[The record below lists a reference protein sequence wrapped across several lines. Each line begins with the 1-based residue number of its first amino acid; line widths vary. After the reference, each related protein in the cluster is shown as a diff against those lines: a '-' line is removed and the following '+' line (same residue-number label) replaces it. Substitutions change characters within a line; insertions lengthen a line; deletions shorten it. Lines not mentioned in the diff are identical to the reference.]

1 MGTGSRAPGTV
12 GRYHGNF
19 QSTFFEED
27 IGKHLSISSCKF
39 PTRMWQHSSHL
50 LHRQRT
56 SIKNL
61 NGIVFSSQ
69 FDFILFAVRTW
80 ISCIYIYIYI
90 YFVQVTQGEIHC
102 TLPWP
107 SHCHRVRAACPGQ
120 PTCLPKC
127 RLPCKAQEVNYG
139 VDVGWEFKQTLVQD
153 FHQSLEPFQQITL
166 AIPISNVSDE
176 SSAFARLLHNGVHK
190 FLKSSLHL
198 QCGVGWMQL

>member
-80 ISCIYIYIYI
+80 ISCIYIFCSSNSGGNPLHSPLAI
-90 YFVQVTQGEIHC
+90 
-102 TLPWP
+102 TLPQSSCCLSRSTNLP
-107 SHCHRVRAACPGQ
+107 SKVSA
-120 PTCLPKC
+120 
-127 RLPCKAQEVNYG
+127 
-139 VDVGWEFKQTLVQD
+139 
-153 FHQSLEPFQQITL
+153 SLQGAGSKL
-166 AIPISNVSDE
+166 W
-176 SSAFARLLHNGVHK
+176 
-190 FLKSSLHL
+190 
-198 QCGVGWMQL
+198 C